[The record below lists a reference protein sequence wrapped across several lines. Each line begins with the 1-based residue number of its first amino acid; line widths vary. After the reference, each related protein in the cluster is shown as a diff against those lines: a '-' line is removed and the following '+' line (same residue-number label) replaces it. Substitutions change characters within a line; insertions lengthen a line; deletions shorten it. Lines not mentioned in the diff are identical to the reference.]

1 MTVQKAKEKVK
12 QALRE
17 FRNTEAVVTPSSST
31 ITCMSIYLRSTV
43 RNETSQIVRGPLL
56 PGIYQSDDLNAP
68 NVSRHWGLL
77 EPLEVYFLASID
89 GNCTPQSIANYVIG
103 EGDDDPFHTWLS
115 SVNFV
120 SDAFASIASTRHF
133 GSPSFEPGSFQA
145 LTHDTDDA
153 MERMANMI
161 T

>member
-1 MTVQKAKEKVK
+1 M
-12 QALRE
+12 
-17 FRNTEAVVTPSSST
+17 PSGDG
-31 ITCMSIYLRSTV
+31 RS
-43 RNETSQIVRGPLL
+43 GLPLSFTARL
-56 PGIYQSDDLNAP
+56 TF
-68 NVSRHWGLL
+68 VMHLL